1 MKTKF
6 HAPSF
11 LPVAFL
17 LALAVAFTMPA
28 ARSAEAE
35 KTVVIIANDTLKFS
49 ITQIQASPGQSVH
62 VQLRNEGTL
71 PKDSM
76 GHNWIL
82 LDDEAV
88 AMPYAM
94 AAMTAR
100 DANYK
105 PKALAAHVLAAIP
118 LLGPKEV
125 GDVTFNAPTKPGKY
139 PFICSCTG
147 HCMAGMRGDLIVK

>member
-1 MKTKF
+1 MKTKI
-6 HAPSF
+6 HDLSF
-11 LPVAFL
+11 LPAIFL
-17 LALAVAFTMPA
+17 LALAVILSVPA
-28 ARSAEAE
+28 ARSAEVE
-35 KTVVIIANDTLKFS
+35 KTVVIIASDALKFS
-49 ITQIQASPGQSVH
+49 VTQIQASPGQSIH

-88 AMPYAM
+88 AMQYATAAM
-94 AAMTAR
+94 AAR
-100 DANYK
+100 DTNFK
-105 PKALAAHVLAAIP
+105 PKALAAHVLANIP

-125 GDVTFNAPTKPGKY
+125 GDVTFIAPTKPGKY
-139 PFICSCTG
+139 PFICSVTG